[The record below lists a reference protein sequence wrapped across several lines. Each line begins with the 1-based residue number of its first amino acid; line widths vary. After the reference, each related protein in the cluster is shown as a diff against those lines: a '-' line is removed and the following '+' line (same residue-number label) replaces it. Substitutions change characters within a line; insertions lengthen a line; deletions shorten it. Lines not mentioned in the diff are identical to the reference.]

1 MSLILSTELTAQV
14 IIKEKV
20 EINPKSTIST
30 YQLPAYTPCGPWI
43 TSYDKNNPWQVVWNS
58 ISFAPDPYQQLFNFQ
73 NNRYGPGLQRR
84 NYILDPNKYYNITLL
99 QPDEYSYFTYG
110 GFWDINAGNYV
121 PRQYVGT
128 TLSGVLG
135 SDIGAT
141 AWFDYSID
149 PPNGLYH
156 NYSKYT
162 MIIKRDVPPGT
173 EIIMSVFDGQETINY
188 HTRVET
194 PTFTIQSDTPEDT
207 LLHNQSK
214 EIDFLLYFQN
224 NCQIGNYGGAYPT
237 GIKFN
242 VEIVQGQQYG
252 NLYYPGTAAN
262 PEQTGSS
269 ITNLEDE
276 YGGGICNYVIRYTAD
291 GVQPDTSIPGI
302 VTIRCTAN
310 DADIAPAEVSFPIKY
325 SEKPPPSIGG
335 YILVDFNK
343 DSFSPGDTA
352 VANCK
357 WLTAYNEIIDFPG
370 DQSFNAEI
378 VSGKE
383 YGILLDPNTGTVAN
397 NLQGVSNGFKVITP
411 TSIPYDSVVIR
422 IKVTTIAGGGGI
434 IAAKTI
440 GNQNQNTQAI
450 QSKETVINKSTK
462 SMSSTLFIGNPG
474 MLIEGFG
481 DVVVKKP
488 NEILLGETKYFA
500 VKRKTETGELKIEEI
515 KTDYGEK
522 PKFPADADGWK
533 WLTSDVWGNNPIEKL
548 GTKSGVYWE
557 KKWFRGSDNS
567 SQPLAD
573 GMIRLIGRYWEE
585 GKEDSFKVK
594 LKTTTN
600 AEVELKI
607 VRPNKLGNKYNYS
620 KDVFDKS
627 ISIDSIC
634 IKYGGETGIPPQF
647 IKGQIENEAPGFFP
661 PYRYEPLS
669 TELNNRNNSGEIIS
683 KKWKDS
689 PFFVTVNSMGIGD
702 PVPTHY
708 NLKYIP
714 YFKTPTKVWDILK
727 KYSQIEDNSPTGV
740 ITLYCKNENGKLNF
754 KKFGYKTAQDKYN
767 GILKHFQGIKENPVE
782 EDYVAARDST
792 IKYFK
797 YYWYG
802 GLDNIYAQT
811 RIFAS
816 YGLLQTM
823 YETALNRG
831 FVNNSFNI
839 PEKLNIN
846 DVSWPLTSKHL
857 IKLLKE
863 VLDMEFNSNDWALGY
878 ENIFKAMAKK
888 WNPWMTDY
896 DLEALNNSKKYFPR
910 GKN

>member
-1 MSLILSTELTAQV
+1 LSLIFSNELTAQV

-110 GFWDINAGNYV
+110 GFWDSNAGNYV
-121 PRQYVGT
+121 PMQYVGT

-194 PTFTIQSDTPEDT
+194 PNFIIENDTKEDT
-207 LLHNQSK
+207 LYHNQSRDI
-214 EIDFLLYFQN
+214 EFLINFQRS
-224 NCQIGNYGGAYPT
+224 CQIGNYGGAYPT

-252 NLYYPGTAAN
+252 NLYYPGTVAN

-291 GVQPDTSIPGI
+291 GVQPDTSTPGI

-422 IKVTTIAGGGGI
+422 IKVTTIASGGGI
-434 IAAKTI
+434 TAAKI
-440 GNQNQNTQAI
+440 VNSQNQNSGKK
-450 QSKETVINKSTK
+450 QSKEADINKSTQ

-488 NEILLGETKYFA
+488 NEILLGETKYYQA
-500 VKRKTETGELKIEEI
+500 RYVDGKLVIDELSGPNLWNGGLDE
-515 KTDYGEK
+515 
-522 PKFPADADGWK
+522 
-533 WLTSDVWGNNPIEKL
+533 DVWGNNPVTIVEGDKL
-548 GTKSGVYWE
+548 GVYWE
-557 KKWFRGSDNS
+557 KEKPVWGKNKNS
-567 SQPLAD
+567 PKGL
-573 GMIRLIGRYWEE
+573 IRLVGRYWEE
-585 GKEDSFKVK
+585 GKTYKVR
-594 LKTTTN
+594 LTARTQN
-600 AEVELKI
+600 GDQAFVEI
-607 VRPNKLGNKYNYS
+607 VVKKPNKLGPDKPLNIIYTDFV
-620 KDVFDKS
+620 DVFGQTQN
-627 ISIDSIC
+627 INEYC
-634 IKYGGETGIPPQF
+634 ITESGKEGVPPQLPKAQAF
-647 IKGQIENEAPGFFP
+647 KETKFNPQ
-661 PYRYEPLS
+661 YRYEP
-669 TELNNRNNSGEIIS
+669 
-683 KKWKDS
+683 WKDIEFHKR
-689 PFFVTVNSMGIGD
+689 PDKKKKFFNTVNTFVVTEFNMGSGKHL
-702 PVPTHY
+702 PTNHI
-708 NLKYIP
+708 NLP
-714 YFKTPTKVWDILK
+714 GANYFYTPTKAMDIISRDIRTRYWVTKDYRCVNNQEVKENDIGGGRDITNEFWKFYSRNPNRNK
-727 KYSQIEDNSPTGV
+727 KEETRAINNAIDSVKQSLTS
-740 ITLYCKNENGKLNF
+740 GKLNRYDFIAQSRIVASYNPFQQTYFNAVGWSLYEFRFTEENYSPEMLNEPEHQF
-754 KKFGYKTAQDKYN
+754 KT
-767 GILKHFQGIKENPVE
+767 
-782 EDYVAARDST
+782 YVSR
-792 IKYFK
+792 IKYVFNK
-797 YYWYG
+797 I
-802 GLDNIYAQT
+802 NIE
-811 RIFAS
+811 FD
-816 YGLLQTM
+816 G
-823 YETALNRG
+823 
-831 FVNNSFNI
+831 NNW
-839 PEKLNIN
+839 E
-846 DVSWPLTSKHL
+846 
-857 IKLLKE
+857 
-863 VLDMEFNSNDWALGY
+863 LGY
-878 ENIFKAMAKK
+878 EGSWEAYEKTY
-888 WNPWMTDY
+888 NPGENTYHIVVMEY
-896 DLEALNNSKKYFPR
+896 YKLFEPR
-910 GKN
+910 KEN